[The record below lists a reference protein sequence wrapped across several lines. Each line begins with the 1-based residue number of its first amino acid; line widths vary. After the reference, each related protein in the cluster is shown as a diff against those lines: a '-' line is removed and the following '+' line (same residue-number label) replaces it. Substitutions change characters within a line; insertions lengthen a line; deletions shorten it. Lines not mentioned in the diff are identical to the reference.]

1 MSNSKR
7 EMRLYSKNKI
17 SIGGDLDALVMLEKG
32 KLSYIEK
39 VIEINDNE
47 F

>member
-1 MSNSKR
+1 
-7 EMRLYSKNKI
+7 
-17 SIGGDLDALVMLEKG
+17 MLEKG

-47 F
+47 FWFNKNSFCLDSQLGYPNIYKYK

>member
-17 SIGGDLDALVMLEKG
+17 NIGGDLDALVMLEER